1 MEYLGWSAKFWEGFF
16 ENYIFPTPGR
26 YSQTSALKLSL
37 YIRNNSALN
46 TLPMIVFF
54 FSTLRISLHLFQGKK
69 VAAHLFKKR
78 ERKMMGLHTRLRE
91 NEDLLL

>member
-46 TLPMIVFF
+46 TLPMIVIFF
-54 FSTLRISLHLFQGKK
+54 LHWELVYIYSRERKLPLICLKK
-69 VAAHLFKKR
+69 
-78 ERKMMGLHTRLRE
+78 ERKMMGHHTRLRE
-91 NEDLLL
+91 IEDLLL